1 MTDSAAHDPC
11 PEHLHGPGARHWIRS
26 SLYFGLSRPDGSLI
40 SLDQW
45 EAFLSDEVTSRFP
58 AGLTV
63 TEARGQ
69 WGAIGSIVREHSR
82 VLMVIYPEAD
92 AAASSAR
99 LEEIR
104 RAYVA
109 RFVQDSVMRED
120 AVPVCA
126 SF

>member
-1 MTDSAAHDPC
+1 VSPDDPC

-26 SLYFGLSRPDGSLI
+26 TLYFGLSRPDGSLI
-40 SLDQW
+40 SFEEW
-45 EAFLSDEVTSRFP
+45 EAFLAHEVTTRFP

-69 WGAIGSIVREHSR
+69 WGAVGSIVRERSR

-92 AAASSAR
+92 AAVSSAM
-99 LEEIR
+99 LEEVR
-104 RAYVA
+104 RAYVSKFA
-109 RFVQDSVMRED
+109 QDSVMRED
-120 AVPVCA
+120 AVPICA